1 MTCIVHSLVED
12 SDNQYTAV
20 ILLDI
25 EYYMS
30 SDMMGTESGIDF
42 IIWITGT
49 IRSASHFIHACFQ

>member
-49 IRSASHFIHACFQ
+49 IRSSSHFIHACFQ